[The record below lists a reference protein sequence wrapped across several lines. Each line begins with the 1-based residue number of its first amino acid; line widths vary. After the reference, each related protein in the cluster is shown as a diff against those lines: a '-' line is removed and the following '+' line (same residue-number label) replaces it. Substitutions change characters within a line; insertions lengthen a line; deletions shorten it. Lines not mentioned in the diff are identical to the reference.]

1 MKIVHISDLHFGM
14 HHDSI
19 INAFLA
25 DMTNINPTIT
35 IISGDLTQRAKSE
48 QYKQVQAFIK
58 KLSGLVLTVPGNHD
72 IPLWNIFS
80 RLFHPFALY
89 RTHVHAELDAAFEN
103 EEVRLLGVNSVMPYR
118 IKSGQLASETLT
130 YINNYFAHPFYGL
143 NILFFHHNFDY
154 MEGMHKPLKN
164 YYQFLTYLK
173 SSNIHIVCTGHLHYA
188 NASILEKNNHQP
200 CLVLHA
206 GSLCCQRSKDGL
218 NSYYVIE
225 IEHGHGK
232 INWRVFNDS
241 TFKTMTTHDI
251 NFFKCYSDLN
261 HSVHNK

>member
-14 HHDSI
+14 HHEAI

-25 DMTNINPTIT
+25 DVSDINPSLT
-35 IISGDLTQRAKSE
+35 IISGDLTQRAKSA
-48 QYKQVQAFIK
+48 QYKDVQAFIK
-58 KLSGLVLTVPGNHD
+58 KLPGSVFTVPGNHD

-89 RTHVHAELDAAFEN
+89 RTYVHAKLATTFEN

-118 IKSGQLASETLT
+118 IKSGQLAPDILT
-130 YINNYFAHPFYGL
+130 DIDNYFTHPFNGL

-173 SSNIHIVCTGHLHYA
+173 NSNIHMVCTGHLHYA
-188 NASILEKNNHQP
+188 NASILKKNNHQP

-206 GSLCCQRSKDGL
+206 GSLCCQRSKDGI

-225 IEHGHGK
+225 IEHGLGK
-232 INWRVFNDS
+232 ISWRVFNQATFITS
-241 TFKTMTTHDI
+241 TIHEI
-251 NFFKCYSDLN
+251 NFSKRHADLQ
-261 HSVHNK
+261 HSVPLK